1 MTSVKE
7 IKRLITQLIDI
18 QFKGKYI
25 LFVNK
30 IYATNHYTFIDRL
43 VVKKRKEMCEII
55 NKELSDIVIED
66 ALDIGTTND
75 IDNKSSNYL
84 IKNLANIEIYKSISD
99 QEINDSFFSKTLKK
113 SICEHFLNDEI
124 KSMSSDLVI
133 SNATIEHVGNFENQK
148 KMIQN
153 IISLSKKIFVITTPN
168 RYHPIDFHTKLP
180 ILHWFPKKIHRK
192 LLKMFKLE
200 FFSKEENLNLLSK
213 NDLNILLKT
222 CAVSN
227 FKIFDISLLGIKS
240 NFIII
245 GKIF

>member
-1 MTSVKE
+1 M
-7 IKRLITQLIDI
+7 
-18 QFKGKYI
+18 
-25 LFVNK
+25 NK
-30 IYATNHYTFIDRL
+30 IYAINHYTFVDRL
-43 VVKKRKEMCEII
+43 VVKKRQEMCEII
-55 NKELSDIVIED
+55 NKELSDIIIYD

-84 IKNLANIEIYKSISD
+84 IKNLANIKIYKSISD

-113 SICEHFLNDEI
+113 SISEHFLDDEI
-124 KSMSSDLVI
+124 KSMRSDLVI
-133 SNATIEHVGNFENQK
+133 SNATIEHVGCFENQK

-153 IISLSKKIFVITTPN
+153 IISLSKKYFIITTPN

-192 LLKMFKLE
+192 LLKIFKLE

-222 CAVSN
+222 CVVSN
-227 FKIFDISLLGIKS
+227 FKIFDISLFGIKS

-245 GKIF
+245 GKVF